1 MTKTGEKKL
10 GVMEDIWMTRKTLE
24 IAKKNLKSKVSYK
37 RQTTDEEIKTKLNKL
52 LFVVFG
58 SFIVFIVLA
67 LIFGSIAWTSEIL
80 KIDEVPIVIVLVCV
94 ILLFVLLFS

>member
-37 RQTTDEEIKTKLNKL
+37 RQTTDEEIKTYLNC
-52 LFVVFG
+52 
-58 SFIVFIVLA
+58 SF
-67 LIFGSIAWTSEIL
+67 
-80 KIDEVPIVIVLVCV
+80 
-94 ILLFVLLFS
+94 